1 MMDKGLQV
9 FDFENHEVRVV
20 MQGEEPWFVAKDVCD
35 VLELSNAREAIKTL
49 DDDEKSSV
57 RISDGTS
64 PAGGNPNMNI
74 ISESG
79 LYTLIMRSHKPEAKR
94 FRKWVTAEVLPS
106 IRKHGAYLTP
116 EALKKAMT
124 DPDFT
129 IGLLEALKAEQLKNA
144 ALSAQAAIDHPK
156 VLFADAVSESQTSI
170 LIGDLAKL
178 LRQNNVNIGQNRLF
192 RWLRENGYLIKR
204 QGASYNMPT
213 QAAMEKE
220 LFEVVERVYNLPD
233 GSTRITRTVKVT
245 GKGQVYFISWFLGIM
260 ALESE
265 KESA

>member
-9 FDFENHEVRVV
+9 FGFENHEVRVV

-35 VLELSNAREAIKTL
+35 VLELTNPTVALEGL
-49 DDDEKSSV
+49 DEDERAKFYLG
-57 RISDGTS
+57 RQGD
-64 PAGGNPNMNI
+64 ANI

-79 LYTLIMRSHKPEAKR
+79 LYTLIMRSNKPEAKR

-129 IGLLEALKAEQLKNA
+129 IGLLEALKAEQLKSA

>member
-9 FDFENHEVRVV
+9 FGFENHEVRVV

-35 VLELSNAREAIKTL
+35 VLELTNPTVALEGL
-49 DDDEKSSV
+49 DEDERAKFYLG
-57 RISDGTS
+57 RQGD
-64 PAGGNPNMNI
+64 ANI

>member
-9 FDFENHEVRVV
+9 FGFENHEVRVV

-35 VLELSNAREAIKTL
+35 VLELTNPTVALEGLDEDERAKFYLGRQGEA
-49 DDDEKSSV
+49 
-57 RISDGTS
+57 
-64 PAGGNPNMNI
+64 NI
-74 ISESG
+74 ITESG

-144 ALSAQAAIDHPK
+144 ALSAQAAIDRPK

-245 GKGQVYFISWFLGIM
+245 GKGQVYFINWFLGIV

>member
-9 FDFENHEVRVV
+9 FGFENHDVRVV

-35 VLELSNAREAIKTL
+35 VLELTNPTVALEGL
-49 DDDEKSSV
+49 DEDERAKFYLG
-57 RISDGTS
+57 RQGD
-64 PAGGNPNMNI
+64 ANI

-129 IGLLEALKAEQLKNA
+129 IGLLEALKAEQLKSA

-260 ALESE
+260 ALESK